1 MNSGNRFAISL
12 FVILVNSSFIYSMG
26 KPETQKVS
34 FAKKAH
40 LYDSF
45 ILTFDIKEKEK
56 KEQTKRKEKLI
67 VPKIKKPSRRKPQ
80 LYDRFSSEF
89 ERDKEI
95 KVTEPIAELFKRVL
109 PGFPIP
115 AQSPAHTEIT
125 DETSIH

>member
-1 MNSGNRFAISL
+1 MIA
-12 FVILVNSSFIYSMG
+12 
-26 KPETQKVS
+26 
-34 FAKKAH
+34 
-40 LYDSF
+40 F
-45 ILTFDIKEKEK
+45 ILTFDIKEKKK

-109 PGFPIP
+109 PGFSIP

-125 DETSIH
+125 DEPSIQ